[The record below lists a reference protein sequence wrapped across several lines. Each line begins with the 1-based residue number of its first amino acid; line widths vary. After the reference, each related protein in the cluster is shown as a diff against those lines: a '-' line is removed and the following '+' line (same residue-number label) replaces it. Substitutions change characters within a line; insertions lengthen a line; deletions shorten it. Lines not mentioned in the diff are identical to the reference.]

1 MPPVEI
7 AESFLNLSC
16 LFLYYIILF
25 SDSVLLKGKGTGL
38 RFSFYFML
46 VLTLLLF
53 SSGHVGSED
62 AAQVWTAMRI
72 DMQTLGNRV
81 ARSSGGDK
89 EAFQQL
95 TAGLK
100 QFIRSYPDAPE
111 AAEAY
116 YLLGE
121 GYLNAG
127 FESEGMA
134 NLQIAAQKFPE
145 SPWAEEA
152 LMALLRYMEKS
163 GGKGKNEAFYR
174 DLIKK
179 YPNSKAGRIAIIASG
194 MERLAKG
201 QKAKVSLELEN
212 MEKDNPNLFLEVP
225 MALDLKARIL
235 SMDGKEE
242 EARALWLQYLNL
254 ASSKSAKTQTIFNI
268 AESFFREKQWVQAR
282 KYYGLLVTGYPDARE
297 LSLARFRL
305 LAIDELAGKELSG
318 LGARPRE
325 ISPEKKEETLQAVL
339 NGNASL
345 SLTQEAYLEL
355 LRLRLKNG
363 QFLEF
368 LTKAEE
374 FERKWPKSPYMEEL
388 VGLMKQAE
396 SLILAQDFGTQDAL
410 DILSFGQG
418 YLASHSKAQLLPSF
432 LWITQGV
439 WLKLAQNLLNSK
451 DYESAIANASGLASF
466 AKDPDTKAKAVAL
479 EQEARLAWIAFLM
492 QNNDYE
498 NAILRAE
505 EAFRAFPDTQTG
517 HKALELGKKALN
529 EFMAESLKQNGQ
541 LPALNFYYNHKDEL
555 APLLTP
561 DAVFQMGRL
570 WRGIACPH
578 AAQRAFFQAWLKN
591 GRKLW
596 PELFYEWVSIA
607 IEQAEIQEADALFSM
622 FARQHPKEL
631 NALYWLTKARSARM
645 AQDWKEVSA
654 AAQKALSLGAKDE
667 TEAKRLWFDAAINLG
682 QWPEAQAVW
691 LGMEQGLEPD
701 VKAGLLKA
709 WGDAAILAGAFN
721 EAVYP
726 YKALLDMKGDDPAV
740 LARNGVVSYMIGD
753 ERNAVKYLEAARKD
767 AGLWGKMAGAVL
779 DTQTFLKENNAR

>member
-1 MPPVEI
+1 M
-7 AESFLNLSC
+7 
-16 LFLYYIILF
+16 
-25 SDSVLLKGKGTGL
+25 
-38 RFSFYFML
+38 RFPFCFML
-46 VLTLLLF
+46 VLTFLLF
-53 SSGHVGSED
+53 SSGPVGSED
-62 AAQVWTAMRI
+62 AAQVWTAMRL
-72 DMQTLGNRV
+72 DMQTLVNRV
-81 ARSSGGDK
+81 ARSSGSDK

-95 TAGLK
+95 TSGLK

-111 AAEAY
+111 VAEAY

-134 NLQIAAQKFPE
+134 NLQITAQKFPE

-152 LMALLRYMEKS
+152 LLSMLRYVEKT

-179 YPNSKAGRIAIIASG
+179 YPNSKAGRIARIASG

-212 MEKDNPNLFLEVP
+212 MEKDDSNLFLNVP

-235 SMDGKEE
+235 AMDGKEE
-242 EARALWLQYLNL
+242 DARALWLQYLNL

-282 KYYGLLVTGYPDARE
+282 KYYGLLVTSYPDARE
-297 LSLARFRL
+297 LSQARFRL
-305 LAIDELAGKELSG
+305 LEIDEKAGKELSG
-318 LGARPRE
+318 LGAMPKE
-325 ISPEKKEETLQAVL
+325 ISPEKKEEILQAVL
-339 NGNASL
+339 NGNAPL

-355 LRLRLKNG
+355 LRMRLHNG
-363 QFLEF
+363 RFLEF

-374 FERKWPKSPYMEEL
+374 FERKWPNSSYMDEL
-388 VGLMKQAE
+388 AALMKQAE
-396 SLILAQDFGTQDAL
+396 SIIPDQDLSAQDAL

-439 WLKLAQNLLNSK
+439 WLKLIQNFLNSK
-451 DYESAIANASGLASF
+451 DYESAIANASGLVSF
-466 AKDPDTKAKAVAL
+466 AKDPDTKQRAVAL
-479 EQEARLAWIAFLM
+479 EQEARLAQIAFFM

-498 NAILRAE
+498 NAALRAE
-505 EAFRAFPDTQTG
+505 EAARAFSDTQTG
-517 HKALELGKKALN
+517 QKSLELGKKALN
-529 EFMAESLKQNGQ
+529 EFMTASLKQNQQ
-541 LPALNFYYNHKDEL
+541 LPALNFYYNHKEEL

-561 DAVFQMGRL
+561 SAVFQMGRL
-570 WRGIACPH
+570 WLSIACPT

-591 GRKLW
+591 DRQLW
-596 PELFYEWVSIA
+596 PELFYEWVSVA
-607 IEQAEIQEADALFSM
+607 IEQSENQEADALLSM
-622 FARQHPKEL
+622 FARQYPKEL
-631 NALYWLTKARSARM
+631 NGLYWLMKARAARIV
-645 AQDWKEVSA
+645 QDWQDVSS
-654 AAQKALSLGAKDE
+654 AAQKALSMGVKDE
-667 TEAKRLWFDAAINLG
+667 TEAKRLWFDAAVNLEN
-682 QWPEAQAVW
+682 WPEAQAVW
-691 LGMEQGLEPD
+691 LGMEQGLEPN
-701 VKAGLLKA
+701 VKAGLLQS
-709 WGDAAILAGAFN
+709 WGDAAILAGAFK

-726 YKALLDMKGDDPAV
+726 YKTLLDMKGDDPSA
-740 LARNGVVSYMIGD
+740 LARNGVASYMIGD

-767 AGLWGKMAGAVL
+767 AGLWGKMAAAIL

>member
-1 MPPVEI
+1 M
-7 AESFLNLSC
+7 
-16 LFLYYIILF
+16 
-25 SDSVLLKGKGTGL
+25 

-174 DLIKK
+174 NLIKK

-305 LAIDELAGKELSG
+305 MQIDELAGKELSG
-318 LGARPRE
+318 LGVKPRE
-325 ISPEKKEETLQAVL
+325 LKPEKKEEILNAVL

-396 SLILAQDFGTQDAL
+396 SLILAQDLDTKNAL

-498 NAILRAE
+498 NAVLRAE
-505 EAFRAFPDTQTG
+505 EAFRAFPDPQTG

-529 EFMAESLKQNGQ
+529 EFMTTSLKQEQPLN
-541 LPALNFYYNHKDEL
+541 ALNFYYDHKDKL
-555 APLLTP
+555 VQFLTP
-561 DAVFQMGRL
+561 QSLLQMGRL
-570 WRGIACPH
+570 WKTMGCPT
-578 AAQRAFFQAWLKN
+578 AAQRSFFQAWLKN
-591 GRKLW
+591 DKLLW
-596 PELFYEWVSIA
+596 PELFYEWITAA
-607 IEQAEIQEADALFSM
+607 IENAEVAEGEALLSIFE
-622 FARQHPKEL
+622 RQHSKVL
-631 NALYWLTKARSARM
+631 DSHYWLMRASWAKV
-645 AQDWKEVSA
+645 AQRWDEVSR
-654 AAQKALSLGAKDE
+654 AAQKALTMQPKDND
-667 TEAKRLWFDAAINLG
+667 EAKLLWFEAAVRLG
-682 QWPEAQAVW
+682 NWSDAQAVW
-691 LGMEQGLEPD
+691 LGMEQGLGTDMKE
-701 VKAGLLKA
+701 VLLKA
-709 WGDAAILAGAFN
+709 WGDAAMLAGAFN
-721 EAVYP
+721 EASYP
-726 YKALLDMKGDDPAV
+726 YKLLLEMKGDDASI
-740 LARNGVVSYMIGD
+740 LARNGLVSYMKSD
-753 ERNAVKYLEAARKD
+753 EQNAVKYLEAAKKD
-767 AGLWGKMAGAVL
+767 SGLWGKLAAAVL
-779 DTQTFLKENNAR
+779 ETQTFLEESNRQ

>member
-1 MPPVEI
+1 M
-7 AESFLNLSC
+7 
-16 LFLYYIILF
+16 
-25 SDSVLLKGKGTGL
+25 

-46 VLTLLLF
+46 VLTFLLF
-53 SSGHVGSED
+53 SSVPAGSED
-62 AAQVWTAMRI
+62 AAQVWTAMRL

-81 ARSSGGDK
+81 ARSGGKDK

-95 TAGLK
+95 TSGLK

-111 AAEAY
+111 VAEAY

-134 NLQIAAQKFPE
+134 NLQITAQKFPE
-145 SPWAEEA
+145 SQWAEEA
-152 LMALLRYMEKS
+152 LLAMLRYMEKN

-179 YPNSKAGRIAIIASG
+179 YPNSKAGRIARIASG
-194 MERLAKG
+194 IERLARG

-212 MEKDNPNLFLEVP
+212 MEKDEPNLFLDVP

-235 SMDGKEE
+235 AMDGKEE
-242 EARALWLQYLNL
+242 EARSLWLQYLNL

-268 AESFFREKQWVQAR
+268 AESFFREKKWVLAR

-305 LAIDELAGKELSG
+305 MEIDETAGKELSG
-318 LGARPRE
+318 LGARPKE
-325 ISPEKKEETLQAVL
+325 ISLEKKEETLQAVL
-339 NGNASL
+339 NGNAPI

-355 LRLRLKNG
+355 LRMRLKNG

-374 FERKWPKSPYMEEL
+374 FERKWPDSSYMDEMAA
-388 VGLMKQAE
+388 LMKQAE
-396 SLILAQDFGTQDAL
+396 SLILSQDLDTQDAL

-418 YLASHSKAQLLPSF
+418 YLASHAKAQLLPSF

-439 WLKLAQNLLNSK
+439 WLKLIQNFLNSK
-451 DYESAIANASGLASF
+451 DYESAISNASGLVSF
-466 AKDPDTKAKAVAL
+466 AKDPDTRQKAVAL
-479 EQEARLAWIAFLM
+479 EQEARLAQIDFLM

-498 NAILRAE
+498 NAALKAD
-505 EAFRAFPDTQTG
+505 AAAKAFPDTQAG
-517 HKALELGKKALN
+517 RKALELGKKALS
-529 EFMAESLKQNGQ
+529 EFMTASLKQNQQ

-561 DAVFQMGRL
+561 QTIFQMGRL
-570 WRGIACPH
+570 WSAIACPH

-591 GRKLW
+591 DRQLW
-596 PELFYEWVSIA
+596 PELFYDWVSAA
-607 IEQAEIQEADALFSM
+607 IEQAETQEADALLSM

-631 NALYWLTKARSARM
+631 NARYWLMKAM
-645 AQDWKEVSA
+645 AAKTVKDWKEVSA
-654 AAQKALSLGAKDE
+654 AAQKALSMGAKDE
-667 TEAKRLWFDAAINLG
+667 TEAKQLWFEASVNLG
-682 QWPEAQAVW
+682 NWPEAQAVW
-691 LGMEQGLEPD
+691 LGMEQGLEPN
-701 VKAGLLKA
+701 VKAGLLKS
-709 WGDAAILAGAFN
+709 WGDAAVLAGAFK

-726 YKALLDMKGDDPAV
+726 YKTLLDIKGDDPSI

-753 ERNAVKYLEAARKD
+753 ERNAVKYLETARKD
-767 AGLWGKMAGAVL
+767 AGLWGKMAAAVL
-779 DTQTFLKENNAR
+779 DTQTFLKENNAQ